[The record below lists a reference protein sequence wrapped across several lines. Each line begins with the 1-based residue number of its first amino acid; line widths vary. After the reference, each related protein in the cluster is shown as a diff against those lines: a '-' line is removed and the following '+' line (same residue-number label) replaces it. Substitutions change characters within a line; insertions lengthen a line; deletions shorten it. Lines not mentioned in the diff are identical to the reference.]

1 MKETTL
7 FEPTCHEL
15 EVKESRLRGLMGQ
28 LSLDALLL
36 SRRDTFAWAT
46 GGKNNH
52 VNKSSEWGF
61 FDLLFLPH
69 RKYCLAS
76 RIEAP
81 RAMEEEL
88 TGQGYTLADYDWWE
102 GREETVRRMV
112 GAGRLGADGPFPGA
126 LEVNEALRRL
136 RFVLLPDEVVRF
148 REVGRLT
155 TDALEETAR
164 EIQPGWSEHRIA
176 ARISERAM
184 SEGVEAV
191 VTLIATDER
200 VFRYRHP
207 IDTEKRLERYAM
219 LVLCGRKYGLV
230 ANLTRLVH
238 FGPPPRELREKLEK
252 VITVDAKMIARTVVG
267 AGLADIFHAGMAAY
281 AAVGFPQEW
290 KLHHQGGVAGYNG
303 REILATPN
311 SQEIVQ
317 DGQAFAWNPSIR
329 GVKSEDTIIVQGDS
343 REFLTGSGRWPTLA
357 IELSDGSTLMRPD
370 LLVR

>member
-1 MKETTL
+1 
-7 FEPTCHEL
+7 
-15 EVKESRLRGLMGQ
+15 
-28 LSLDALLL
+28 
-36 SRRDTFAWAT
+36 
-46 GGKNNH
+46 
-52 VNKSSEWGF
+52 
-61 FDLLFLPH
+61 
-69 RKYCLAS
+69 
-76 RIEAP
+76 
-81 RAMEEEL
+81 
-88 TGQGYTLADYDWWE
+88 
-102 GREETVRRMV
+102 
-112 GAGRLGADGPFPGA
+112 
-126 LEVNEALRRL
+126 
-136 RFVLLPDEVVRF
+136 
-148 REVGRLT
+148 
-155 TDALEETAR
+155 
-164 EIQPGWSEHRIA
+164 
-176 ARISERAM
+176 
-184 SEGVEAV
+184 
-191 VTLIATDER
+191 
-200 VFRYRHP
+200 
-207 IDTEKRLERYAM
+207 M